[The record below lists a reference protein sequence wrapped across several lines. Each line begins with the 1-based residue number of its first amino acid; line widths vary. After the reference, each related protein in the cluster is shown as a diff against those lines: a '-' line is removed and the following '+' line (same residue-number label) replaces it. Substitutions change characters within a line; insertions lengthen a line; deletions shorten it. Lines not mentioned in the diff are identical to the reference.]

1 MFDSINEDARSTRR
15 RLVPRKRKGSVFETA
30 RRSVRGKRPE
40 TDPPKVGMTLLEM
53 LAEKLWPKEQGLP
66 PNDAPIN
73 TTEAMARIREA
84 VANCKNKSLIAIDPM
99 KQLD

>member
-1 MFDSINEDARSTRR
+1 MFDSMNEQNEDVRPKTDPFLFLGTIL
-15 RLVPRKRKGSVFETA
+15 RLVETS

-66 PNDAPIN
+66 LN
-73 TTEAMARIREA
+73 TTEAMSHIRETA
-84 VANCKNKSLIAIDPM
+84 TNCENKSLITIDSM
-99 KQLD
+99 KHLDQV